1 MLNPSLKRCLAAC
14 ALLFLACFATPFA
27 HSQEKVPA
35 PAKPGT
41 PFGDKTGSL
50 AAADE
55 VLAQVSALTKLSVR
69 SPLKKSLRSREEIRA
84 YVLRRMKEDKSKEER
99 YAAERTAVA
108 FGLVP
113 KDFQMEPFLIDLLTE
128 QIAGLYDPE
137 GHEFYIAD
145 WIPLEEQRM
154 VMAHEMTHALQDQH
168 FQIDK
173 WMKAARPNDDAE
185 LAREAFLEGSAT
197 AAMIDF
203 MLQGM
208 GKSLKDLPDFDPEM
222 LLGELGDTPTL
233 KKAPLFIKDALIFP
247 YFGGLKFSKALLAK
261 SGWDGLA
268 GVFEHPPVSTQQILH
283 PELYPD
289 GRPPEHPVLKVN
301 AKVLRG
307 EWKQLDDNSLGE
319 FGWKEILQQGLGKD
333 RATALASA
341 WSGDR
346 YILLEEK
353 NSRKLVLIYRVTW
366 SDAEHASRFL
376 GQYSEA
382 LEKKYAVRSNLFRR
396 SNFFSF
402 EAPDGP
408 VALRCMDRDC
418 VVIEGGNR
426 AFLDD
431 VYEQIGWSPAPEL
444 PKDWGRIPAKTA
456 FVPLYLTFG
465 YR

>member
-14 ALLFLACFATPFA
+14 ALLFLPSFATPFA

-35 PAKPGT
+35 PAKSGT
-41 PFGDKTGSL
+41 PSGDKTGSL

-55 VLAQVSALTKLSVR
+55 VLVQVSALTKLSVR

-99 YAAERTAVA
+99 YAAGRAAVA

-197 AAMIDF
+197 AAMIDY

-233 KKAPLFIKDALIFP
+233 KKAPPFIKDALIFP

-261 SGWDGLA
+261 SGWDALA

-289 GRPPEHPVLKVN
+289 GRPPEHPALKVN

-346 YILLEEK
+346 YILFEEK

-382 LEKKYAVRSNLFRR
+382 LEKKYAIRGNLFRR

-426 AFLDD
+426 VFLDD
-431 VYEQIGWSPAPEL
+431 VYGQIGWSPAPEL